1 LLHDTNPA
9 HVATIIGSLHQVLA
23 GLQQERIVQTI
34 QYDTYHREIERYG
47 AATMELSE
55 TVFYH
60 DSQAVLHFLNLLEGD
75 EGERYRWLFAIR
87 GVDELLTD
95 FGLSLPEKIALTE
108 RVYLS
113 FFQEFNGDSRLT
125 RQLNDK
131 YRIVSRE
138 LTSFLDPA
146 NDTPYIQDAVNVFAT
161 RSVAIREA
169 YAAWQG
175 TFEPQYPAAS
185 PPAAVRRLLPSYLH
199 MFLNRIFLANQ
210 RLHELVV
217 YHYLGKHY
225 KSVAAR
231 QKHLALVEA

>member
-1 LLHDTNPA
+1 
-9 HVATIIGSLHQVLA
+9 V
-23 GLQQERIVQTI
+23 
-34 QYDTYHREIERYG
+34 
-47 AATMELSE
+47 
-55 TVFYH
+55 
-60 DSQAVLHFLNLLEGD
+60 HFLNLLEGD

-95 FGLSLPEKIALTE
+95 FGLSLPEKTTLTE
-108 RVYLS
+108 QIYHS
-113 FFQEFNGDSRLT
+113 FFQEFNGDSGLT
-125 RQLNDK
+125 RQLDDK
-131 YRIVSRE
+131 YRTVSRE

-146 NDTPYIQDAVNVFAT
+146 NDTPYIQDAVDVFAA

-169 YAAWQG
+169 YIAWQA
-175 TFEPQYPAAS
+175 TLEPQYLVANSSAMM
-185 PPAAVRRLLPSYLH
+185 RRLLPSYLH

-231 QKHLALVEA
+231 QKQLSLVEA